1 LQDLQPSRV
10 YRQVICHP
18 GCGRIDPTGPNR
30 VFINAVEF
38 DRRYALS
45 CFVETKRWMTMSEA
59 GETKRERPQWQTP
72 VLIEEVIADLTQNQA
87 NRPGDDGLD
96 QFGGVYYLATGPS

>member
-1 LQDLQPSRV
+1 
-10 YRQVICHP
+10 
-18 GCGRIDPTGPNR
+18 
-30 VFINAVEF
+30 
-38 DRRYALS
+38 
-45 CFVETKRWMTMSEA
+45 MSEA